1 VELLTK
7 GMPMARTKGKQVYLC
22 PGYMAQHIETLRD
35 GRVLLTAEREAI
47 SAVPLAVAAA
57 VPLEMLKIVSI
68 VLSGGT
74 VSTEEKIQAHTW
86 VRELVGVLCR
96 PKQEL

>member
-1 VELLTK
+1 
-7 GMPMARTKGKQVYLC
+7 MPRTKGKQVYLC
-22 PGYMAQHIETLRD
+22 PGFMAQHIETLKG

-57 VPLEMLKIVSI
+57 VPLEMLKIVSV

-74 VSTEEKIQAHTW
+74 VSDEEKIQAHTW

-96 PKQEL
+96 PQES